1 MDFAGKRSLPLRQ
14 QRPDGSALSG
24 LPKPFAL
31 CLFVRI
37 SLSSPALHYNKKM
50 AATANTKHQLKTIQ
64 KIEHNL
70 AYMDYAM
77 IFCL

>member
-24 LPKPFAL
+24 LPNPFAL

-37 SLSSPALHYNKKM
+37 FLFSATQALKK
-50 AATANTKHQLKTIQ
+50 
-64 KIEHNL
+64 
-70 AYMDYAM
+70 
-77 IFCL
+77 